1 MKKIVIIG
9 VILCLCSCV
18 HFDRVETF
26 QVINYSDEGQIIYYS
41 CSDSIGSE
49 IDSLTFNPYFKQFDN
64 VKSDILNENKHID
77 KNSFKWI
84 KVSDKKESI
93 VKGSKDGLIRFFFIS
108 DSTFLNNSWDTIVK
122 YQMYNRK
129 LVFSEEDLE
138 HMNWVIEYQ

>member
-1 MKKIVIIG
+1 MNN
-9 VILCLCSCV
+9 
-18 HFDRVETF
+18 T
-26 QVINYSDEGQIIYYS
+26 
-41 CSDSIGSE
+41 
-49 IDSLTFNPYFKQFDN
+49 
-64 VKSDILNENKHID
+64 

-138 HMNWVIEYQ
+138 KINWIIGYQ